1 MTVNNNNRPIIIAV
15 DVDGNS
21 FSVILKQNDMY
32 SRFQSNFK
40 NLAKEKLFPALKGP
54 DSMDVKKFV
63 DSSKE
68 ENLKITFSYS
78 SERNIDWKNE
88 SPVFANAVMGFI
100 MEFTEKAIR
109 QMLDSSEFVPLSG
122 YSFSKLKEESK
133 RALTERRKLILIKTF
148 DQYEKMGTVENENK
162 YKFDIKIL
170 DPEKDRTEYANVY
183 LILQNEDPK
192 AAQKELTKKY
202 LSELKYTD
210 WNNWL

>member
-40 NLAKEKLFPALKGP
+40 NLAKEKLFPALNGP
-54 DSMDVKKFV
+54 DSMDIKKFV

>member
-88 SPVFANAVMGFI
+88 SPVFANAVMGFL
-100 MEFTEKAIR
+100 MVFTEKAIR

>member
-32 SRFQSNFK
+32 SRFQPNFK

>member
-68 ENLKITFSYS
+68 ENLKITFTYN
-78 SERNIDWKNE
+78 SERSIDWKNE

>member
-68 ENLKITFSYS
+68 ENLKITFSYN

>member
-162 YKFDIKIL
+162 YKFEIKIL